1 MGEQML
7 NNEVEE
13 GYINVTSHRTAD
25 AYQTS
30 DGRQVSA
37 STSSTSATSS
47 HLIHTREPT
56 TEYTSAARVSSSQ
69 DASDIRRLQS
79 ENEWLYDWNAE
90 LQDNV
95 EKLKAEASSKER
107 EYRHTTRRLQ
117 TQVDTLQ
124 NALDEAERQNRSLEA
139 TIKHL
144 WNQRSAEGRGGGIQV
159 VRHQEAFR
167 GYTHLRSDPIGGI
180 PASSSAA
187 DSLGTISSADSVV
200 NLYSGTQESERDLAE
215 THQNLGQTGIRR
227 VRKKVSW
234 QDEINPSA
242 TLLSR
247 PAPPPISLPS
257 VGLPVA
263 GIMKASQTNLHDRSP
278 PRSPPSLQAYH
289 LTPALPSVSEW
300 VRTHPGGQRSQ
311 RRASDTPSP
320 GPVKSL
326 FEELK
331 GAGQLLPSVSQG
343 SSMSGHSTMRN
354 PMDVTLAGSESGG
367 GGQHEMNPS
376 DDQEIEA
383 ENSDDDPTPT
393 FRTVKP
399 KEHDTTIIAR
409 CTAVIEE
416 RGNDFWQRVQFYCVV
431 GIFLAGVLSKGRD
444 GVMELG
450 RRR

>member
-1 MGEQML
+1 ML
-7 NNEVEE
+7 NNEVED
-13 GYINVTSHRTAD
+13 GYINVTSHQPAD
-25 AYQTS
+25 DYRTS
-30 DGRQVSA
+30 DRCQVSA

-56 TEYTSAARVSSSQ
+56 TEYTSAARVASSQ
-69 DASDIRRLQS
+69 DANDIRRLQS

-139 TIKHL
+139 TVKHL
-144 WNQRSAEGRGGGIQV
+144 KNQRSSGENRGGGIQV
-159 VRHQEAFR
+159 VRHQKAFR
-167 GYTHLRSDPIGGI
+167 GYTHSRSNPIEGI

-187 DSLGTISSADSVV
+187 DSLGTSNSADSVV
-200 NLYSGTQESERDLAE
+200 NLYSGIQGSERDIAG
-215 THQNLGQTGIRR
+215 THQNLGHTGIRR

-247 PAPPPISLPS
+247 PAPAPINVPS
-257 VGLPVA
+257 VGLPIA
-263 GIMKASQTNLHDRSP
+263 GIMKTSPTNLHDRSP

-289 LTPALPSVSEW
+289 LTPALPSGSEW
-300 VRTHPGGQRSQ
+300 VRSHPGGQRSQ

-326 FEELK
+326 FGELK
-331 GAGQLLPSVSQG
+331 SAGQLLPSVSHG
-343 SSMSGHSTMRN
+343 SSMSGYSTVRN
-354 PMDVTLAGSESGG
+354 PMDDTLAVSESGG
-367 GGQHEMNPS
+367 DAQHGIGQS
-376 DDQEIEA
+376 SGREIEE

-393 FRTVKP
+393 FRNVKP
-399 KEHDTTIIAR
+399 RDQDTTIIER